1 MPQSQ
6 VFTLNKKR
14 YQLFFEMTN
23 HDAVDGN
30 KHVID
35 NIMTKLKPHGMH
47 DYYCTFLNRRIFNT
61 RYINYDP
68 DEHKFK
74 NHNVKNRNKNHNIV
88 GFHLNVDLSKLS
100 NMKRLKKM

>member
-6 VFTLNKKR
+6 VFTLNKKK

-23 HDAVDGN
+23 HDAINGN
-30 KHVID
+30 KYVID
-35 NIMTKLKPHGMH
+35 NIMTTLKPHGLH

-74 NHNVKNRNKNHNIV
+74 NHDVKNRNKNNNIV
-88 GFHLNVDLSKLS
+88 GFHLNADLSKLS